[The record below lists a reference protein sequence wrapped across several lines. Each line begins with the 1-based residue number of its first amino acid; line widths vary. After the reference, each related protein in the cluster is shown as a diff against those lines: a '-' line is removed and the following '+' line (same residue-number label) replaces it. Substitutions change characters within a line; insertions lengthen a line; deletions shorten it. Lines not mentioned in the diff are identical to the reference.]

1 MKKFLTTMLCLCPM
15 SAFALSTVSDVSVTS
30 GNTSIA
36 FDQSGDELIIGHR
49 GLSFSTSDTVDVGI
63 AYDADFGLFSGGV
76 SYDYTTDEES
86 VVGVSTTLSQFGAEL
101 DAELSWNIND
111 SDVSAEIGTGYAIAG
126 IDGSLTSNWDVDDF
140 GYEGLDIDAGY
151 TWNVSDTFS
160 VRPNVTL
167 PIDNDWK
174 RGDLVAGLSIKITF
188 GGNTTTE

>member
-174 RGDLVAGLSIKITF
+174 RGDLVAGVSIKITF

>member
-1 MKKFLTTMLCLCPM
+1 MKKYLAMLLLFPM
-15 SAFALSTVSDVSVTS
+15 SAFALTPVSDVSITS
-30 GNTSIA
+30 ENTSIS
-36 FDQSGDELIIGHR
+36 FDQDGDALTIGYD
-49 GLSFSTSDTVDVGI
+49 GQTFSTSDTVDFGIGYEASVGP
-63 AYDADFGLFSGGV
+63 FSGGL
-76 SYDYTTDEES
+76 SYDYTSDEES

-174 RGDLVAGLSIKITF
+174 RGDLVAGVSIKITF

>member
-36 FDQSGDELIIGHR
+36 FDQSGDELTIGHR

>member
-174 RGDLVAGLSIKITF
+174 RGDLVAGVSIKITF
-188 GGNTTTE
+188 GGNNTTE

>member
-1 MKKFLTTMLCLCPM
+1 M

-174 RGDLVAGLSIKITF
+174 RGDLVAGVSIKITF